1 MGSGAGAAVAS
12 TTAGLLRYWAAVSP
26 GHTALR
32 RDADQLDYAGL
43 DARSNQVAQALLAS
57 GVGPGDR
64 VAYLDK
70 NSLEQVELYFG
81 AVKVGAVP
89 TPINYR
95 LAPPEIAYIVADA
108 GAKVLAVGSELLP
121 AVEAVEDDLAV
132 ATLLVIGNEVAG
144 GRHTY
149 AGWRDAFPPDDPQLP
164 IEASDVA
171 YQMYSSGTTGRP
183 KGVLL
188 THANLVAE
196 IAAVSDIGRFGP
208 GAVSLVAMPLFHIG
222 GGGYLLGGLAHG
234 ATNVLV
240 RDIVPADLVE
250 TFEAERVTHCF
261 VVPAVIQAM
270 LGVPGVADRDFSS
283 LQRLVYGASP
293 ISERVLADALRTFGA
308 PLVQVYGL
316 TETTGAVVYLPPE
329 DHDPDGPRKHRLRS
343 AGLPVAGVELRVVD
357 PTTGVGLPTGEVGEV
372 WVRAPMVMQGY
383 WHLPDATSEAI
394 AEGGWLRTG
403 DLGHLDADGY
413 LYLYDRLK
421 DMIVSGGENIYPAE
435 VENVLMS
442 HPAVADAAVIG
453 VPDERW
459 GERPLAIL
467 VRRPSGDPGAGG
479 PGAGD
484 DELLAWCRARLAG
497 FKCPDRLVW
506 VDALPRNP
514 SGKVLRKQLRTPYW
528 QDRARRVG

>member
-108 GAKVLAVGSELLP
+108 GAEVLAVGSELLP

-188 THANLVAE
+188 THANLVA
-196 IAAVSDIGRFGP
+196 
-208 GAVSLVAMPLFHIG
+208 
-222 GGGYLLGGLAHG
+222 
-234 ATNVLV
+234 
-240 RDIVPADLVE
+240 
-250 TFEAERVTHCF
+250 
-261 VVPAVIQAM
+261 
-270 LGVPGVADRDFSS
+270 
-283 LQRLVYGASP
+283 
-293 ISERVLADALRTFGA
+293 
-308 PLVQVYGL
+308 
-316 TETTGAVVYLPPE
+316 
-329 DHDPDGPRKHRLRS
+329 
-343 AGLPVAGVELRVVD
+343 
-357 PTTGVGLPTGEVGEV
+357 
-372 WVRAPMVMQGY
+372 
-383 WHLPDATSEAI
+383 
-394 AEGGWLRTG
+394 
-403 DLGHLDADGY
+403 
-413 LYLYDRLK
+413 
-421 DMIVSGGENIYPAE
+421 
-435 VENVLMS
+435 
-442 HPAVADAAVIG
+442 
-453 VPDERW
+453 
-459 GERPLAIL
+459 
-467 VRRPSGDPGAGG
+467 
-479 PGAGD
+479 
-484 DELLAWCRARLAG
+484 
-497 FKCPDRLVW
+497 
-506 VDALPRNP
+506 
-514 SGKVLRKQLRTPYW
+514 
-528 QDRARRVG
+528 